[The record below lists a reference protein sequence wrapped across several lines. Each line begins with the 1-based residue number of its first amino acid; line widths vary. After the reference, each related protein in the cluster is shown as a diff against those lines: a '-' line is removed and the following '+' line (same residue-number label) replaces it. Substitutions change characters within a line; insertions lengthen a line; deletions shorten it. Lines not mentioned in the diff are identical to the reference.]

1 MASFLELVA
10 KFIYATK
17 TNNKSDL
24 VLVLKDMKNCLK
36 EKNIDINVNVK
47 SIIDTAE
54 MIVEKIDDYTND
66 IEKLLSFQVNTL
78 IIFLDNIEALVL
90 IKRLDNL

>member
-1 MASFLELVA
+1 MTSFLELVA